1 MIRFQRLG
9 MPVFAAVMAVGVT
22 LDAPLRAQQSTAS
35 IVGAWT
41 LNKDLSDSAPSQAEN
56 ARDENARGTRRG
68 GGGGGGGGFR
78 GRGGRG
84 GRGGGRGDDGQ
95 GRGAVDPEQSAR
107 QREAL
112 RDITDAPSHLTIVQ
126 TDNMIIVTTAEG
138 RTTRVAP
145 DNRKIKDESTGV
157 ERKSRWEGGKLI
169 SEISGLPRA
178 KFTETYAIDPEHG
191 QLIVT
196 LRADGRQQAVAMKRV
211 YDHD

>member
-1 MIRFQRLG
+1 
-9 MPVFAAVMAVGVT
+9 MPVFAAVVAVGVT
-22 LDAPLRAQQSTAS
+22 LDAPLRAQQSTPS

-41 LNKDLSDSAPSQAEN
+41 LNTDLSDSAPSRPEN
-56 ARDENARGTRRG
+56 AREENGRGIRRG
-68 GGGGGGGGFR
+68 DGGGGGGFR

-126 TDNMIIVTTAEG
+126 TVSMVVVTTAEG
-138 RTTRVAP
+138 RTTRMSP

-157 ERKSRWEGGKLI
+157 ERKSRWEGARLV

-178 KFTETYAIDPEHG
+178 KFTETYAIDPERG
-191 QLIVT
+191 GLIVT
-196 LRADGRQQAVAMKRV
+196 LQADGRQQAVTMKRV
-211 YDHD
+211 YDRD